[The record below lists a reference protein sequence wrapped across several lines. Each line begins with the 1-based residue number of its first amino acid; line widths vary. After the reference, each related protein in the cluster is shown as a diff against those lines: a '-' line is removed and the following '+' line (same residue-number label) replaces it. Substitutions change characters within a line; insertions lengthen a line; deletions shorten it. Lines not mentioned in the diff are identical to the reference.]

1 MQRGILLIAAVFIFC
16 LQFAYAQPCTT
27 LGQTPSTAFPVCG
40 TTPFVQTTVPICS
53 NRSMIVPGCAGTAPY
68 ADKNPFWYRF
78 TCFQAGTLG
87 FLINP
92 VNSGDDYDWQLF
104 DITGRNPDDVYTDAS
119 LIVTGNWSG
128 TYGATGASASGVN
141 YIQCASI
148 PSDNKPSF
156 AQMPQLVLGHQY
168 LLMVS
173 HYTDSQV
180 GYTLSFGGGTAVIT
194 DPLQPH
200 MLSAEAACD
209 GKEIRIRINKKM
221 KCSSLA
227 INGSDFSL
235 STGATSITSASGG
248 GCTASFDMDS
258 IILFLNNPIPPGTH
272 TVTIKRGN
280 DNNTLLDNCDREVPV
295 GEQITFTVYPLVPT
309 PMDSLTKPGCAPQS
323 LSLVFKK
330 LMKCSSVEPGGS
342 DFLVTGPTPVT
353 VSGATCSGNLSK
365 IITVQLSG
373 PVQVGGTYTL
383 FLKRGTDGN
392 TIIDECSQETPPS
405 SINFSI
411 KDTVNAD
418 FSYNIVY
425 GCNRNAVQFSHDGRN
440 GANTWKWS
448 FDGTRTSN
456 TQNPL
461 VTYSN
466 YQPKTT
472 QLIVSNGVCSDT
484 STLTIVFD
492 NLLKADFEVTNL
504 ICPQEQATFKE
515 LSQGNV
521 LDYLWKFGNGNTSIL
536 KNPSPEFYPVSATT
550 RNVAVQLIVH
560 NSYGCYD
567 TATRYIKVVNN
578 CYIAVPSAFT
588 PNGDGL
594 NDYLYPLNAY
604 KAKDLTFSVYNRFGQ
619 RLFYTNDWQNK
630 WDGTFKG
637 QGADPG
643 TYVWILT
650 YTHTDTN
657 RRIEQKGTTI
667 LIR

>member
-1 MQRGILLIAAVFIFC
+1 MQRGILLIAAVVIFC
-16 LQFAYAQPCTT
+16 MQLAYAQPCTS
-27 LGQTPSTAFPVCG
+27 LGQNPSTAFPVCG
-40 TTPFVQTTVPICS
+40 TAPFFQTTVPICS
-53 NRSMIVPGCAGTAPY
+53 GRNMIVPGCAGTATY
-68 ADKNPFWYRF
+68 ADKNPYWYKF

-87 FLINP
+87 FLITPTNP
-92 VNSGDDYDWQLF
+92 GDDYDWQLF
-104 DITGRNPDDVYTDAS
+104 DITGRNPDDVYTDAR
-119 LIVTGNWSG
+119 LIVTGNWAG

-156 AQMPQLVLGHQY
+156 AQMPQLILGHQY

-173 HYTDSQV
+173 HFTDSQV
-180 GYTLSFGGGTAVIT
+180 GYVLSFGGGTAVIT

-221 KCSSLA
+221 KCNSLA

-235 STGATSITSASGG
+235 STTATSIVSATGG

-258 IILFLNNPIPPGTH
+258 IILFLNNPIPPGNH
-272 TVTIKRGN
+272 TITIKKGN

-295 GEQITFTVYPLVPT
+295 GEQISFTVYPLVPT

-330 LMKCSSVEPGGS
+330 LMKCNSVEPGGS
-342 DFLVTGPTPVT
+342 DFMVTGPTAVT
-353 VSGATCSGNLSK
+353 VSGAACSGNLSK
-365 IITVQLSG
+365 IITVQLAG
-373 PVQVGGTYTL
+373 PIQFGGIYTL

-392 TIIDECSQETPPS
+392 TILDECSQETPAS
-405 SINFSI
+405 SINFTI

-418 FSYNIVY
+418 FSYNIIFS
-425 GCNRNAVQFSHDGRN
+425 CDKNSVQYSHDGRN
-440 GANTWKWS
+440 GTNIWKWS

-456 TQNPL
+456 IQNPL
-461 VTYSN
+461 ITYTN
-466 YQPKTT
+466 FQPKNT

-484 STLTIVFD
+484 STISIVFD
-492 NLLKADFEVTNL
+492 NLLEADFEVTNL
-504 ICPQEQATFKE
+504 ICPQEQASFKE
-515 LSQGNV
+515 LSRGNV

-536 KNPSPEFYPVSATT
+536 KDPPPESYPVSTTT
-550 RNVAVQLIVH
+550 RNVAVQLIIH

-619 RLFYTNDWQNK
+619 RLFYTNDWLNK

>member
-1 MQRGILLIAAVFIFC
+1 MQRGILLIAAVFIYC
-16 LQFAYAQPCTT
+16 LQVAFAQPCTT

-40 TTPFVQTTVPICS
+40 TTPFFQTTVPICS
-53 NRSMIVPGCAGTAPY
+53 GRNMIVPGCAGTATY
-68 ADKNPFWYRF
+68 ADKNPYWYKF

-87 FLINP
+87 FLITPTNA
-92 VNSGDDYDWQLF
+92 GDDYDWQLF
-104 DITGRNPDDVYTDAS
+104 DITGKNPDDVYTDAR
-119 LIVTGNWSG
+119 LIVTGNWAG
-128 TYGATGASASGVN
+128 TYGATGANATGVN

-156 AQMPQLVLGHQY
+156 AQMPQLILGHQY
-168 LLMVS
+168 LLMIS
-173 HYTDSQV
+173 HFTDSQV
-180 GYTLSFGGGTAVIT
+180 GYVLSFGGGTASIT

-200 MLSAEAACD
+200 ILSAEAACD
-209 GKEIRIRINKKM
+209 GKEIRVRINKKM
-221 KCSSLA
+221 KCNTLA
-227 INGSDFSL
+227 LDGSDFSL
-235 STGATSITSASGG
+235 NTTATSIISAIGG
-248 GCTASFDMDS
+248 GCSASFDMDS
-258 IILFLNNPIPPGTH
+258 VVLFLNNPIPPGNYNLS
-272 TVTIKRGN
+272 VKKGK
-280 DNNTLLDNCDREVPV
+280 DFNTLLDNCDREVPV
-295 GEQITFTVYPLVPT
+295 GEQISFTVYPLVPT

-342 DFLVTGPTPVT
+342 DFMVTGPTAVT
-353 VSGATCSGNLSK
+353 VSGAACSGNLSK

-373 PVQVGGTYTL
+373 PIQFGGIYTL
-383 FLKRGTDGN
+383 FLKKGTDGN
-392 TIIDECSQETPPS
+392 TILDECSQETPAS
-405 SINFSI
+405 GINFTI

-418 FSYNIVY
+418 FSYNIIY
-425 GCNRNAVQFSHDGRN
+425 GCDKNAVQYFHNGSN
-440 GANTWKWS
+440 GASLWKWN

-456 TQNPL
+456 IQNPL
-461 VTYSN
+461 ITYTN
-466 YQPKTT
+466 FQPKNT

-484 STLTIVFD
+484 STISIVFD
-492 NLLKADFEVTNL
+492 NLLEADFEVTNL
-504 ICPQEQATFKE
+504 ICPQEQASFRE
-515 LSQGNV
+515 LSRGKV

-536 KNPSPEFYPVSATT
+536 KDPPPESYPVSATT
-550 RNVAVQLIVH
+550 RNVAVQLIIH

-567 TATRYIKVVNN
+567 TATRYVKVVNN

-619 RLFYTNDWQNK
+619 RLFYTNDWLNK